1 VSEQSKFRDL
11 VEKNE
16 AAAQGRKGKLPL
28 SQINIQPEDQ
38 KQINK
43 LTGVKSP
50 IGKEILGVE
59 AHHILSHKK
68 NKGLVTNSNNGIMI
82 PKQDHKLLTSFA
94 KLKAKLQKLQ

>member
-1 VSEQSKFRDL
+1 M

-16 AAAQGRKGKLPL
+16 VSVQGRKGKLPL
-28 SQINIQPEDQ
+28 SQINIQPKDQ

-43 LTGVKSP
+43 ITGVKSP

-68 NKGLVTNSNNGIMI
+68 NPGLRTNINNGIMI
-82 PKQDHKLLTSFA
+82 PKQDHKMLTSFA
-94 KLKAKLQKLQ
+94 KLKGRLNKLG